1 MTARKAY
8 SKADVVKALDFC
20 TDASLSAD
28 HSAAIRD
35 ASVRFGVPERA
46 LRRRLQPREAA
57 ATSASA
63 LPSSMRR
70 RGPKPLLSPELETQ
84 LARWIQ
90 TQQSGGHRVS
100 RDDVIR
106 QAQELLEPPNG
117 QQEADTSV
125 GMGWCNRFMARH
137 PELSLRSGSNG
148 VIQKASVASVVVD
161 PPPDQPPSGTAQAI
175 KRKLPD
181 TQVEIPPSEAPDVTP
196 SSNKDLKDTPS
207 PTSRRYS
214 RKHMKA
220 AVEMVLAGRAIQ
232 QVAQQFPLLRKRTI
246 RRRVLRVQRGEVDR
260 RRGPKPLL
268 EGEPERSLVAWVLER
283 QQKGEDVPKAA
294 ILTRANEHY
303 RMLTGSSDSEDR
315 LKDGWLRRFKQR
327 HPILSGRTPSVSQD
341 QVLDGQ
347 EASSSGDL
355 ERGTEPRTPNPV
367 ESFTTLDSGKQ
378 STTRLETMQRQQL
391 AMLQQLSSN
400 KTLPCFINRK

>member
-8 SKADVVKALDFC
+8 SKADVAKALAFC
-20 TDASLSAD
+20 ADASLSVD
-28 HSAAIRD
+28 HLASIHD
-35 ASVRFGVPERA
+35 ASARFGVPERA

-57 ATSASA
+57 ATS
-63 LPSSMRR
+63 LPSSKRR

-90 TQQSGGHRVS
+90 MQQSGGHRVS

-117 QQEADTSV
+117 QQEAAASV

-148 VIQKASVASVVVD
+148 VLQKASVASVVH
-161 PPPDQPPSGTAQAI
+161 PTPDRPLSGTVQAT

-181 TQVEIPPSEAPDVTP
+181 AQVEMPPSEAPDVTP
-196 SSNKDLKDTPS
+196 SSSKDLKDTRPS
-207 PTSRRYS
+207 PTPRRYS

-283 QQKGEDVPKAA
+283 QQKGEDVSKAA

-303 RMLTGSSDSEDR
+303 RMLTGSSDGEDR

-341 QVLDGQ
+341 QVIDGE
-347 EASSSGDL
+347 EASSSDDP
-355 ERGTEPRTPNPV
+355 ERDTEPKTPNPV
-367 ESFTTLDSGKQ
+367 ENFQTLSSGKQ

-391 AMLQQLSSN
+391 DMLQQLSSN
-400 KTLPCFINRK
+400 KTLPCFIGRK